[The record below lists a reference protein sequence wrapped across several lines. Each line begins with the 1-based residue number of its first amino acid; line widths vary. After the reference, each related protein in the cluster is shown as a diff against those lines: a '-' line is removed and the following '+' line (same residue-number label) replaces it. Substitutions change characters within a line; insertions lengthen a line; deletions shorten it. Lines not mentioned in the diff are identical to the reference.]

1 MRAECLTVL
10 LLALLSNTLASD
22 EQQVKKVNATNWL
35 FKMSPN
41 DHFCQDN
48 CLLWPVKMRC
58 EDAIAWYGYI
68 TRGVQKLTS
77 PDSFLAHSLCL
88 WNIETQNHFWLFSSF
103 LRRPHGWQRYFQ
115 LENWKGT
122 ENLEQLTKTSGE
134 SVASVREKGDYFFR
148 WRKSRYILSLMNK
161 RDTTGKG
168 LINFSLTLC
177 FLFWSNSNH
186 LQDF

>member
-10 LLALLSNTLASD
+10 LLALLPNTLASD
-22 EQQVKKVNATNWL
+22 EQQVKKVNATKWL

-77 PDSFLAHSLCL
+77 PDSFFGTFIMFVEHRNPKSFLIIFFIFTQASWLAKILSTGELKRNGEFGATDQDF
-88 WNIETQNHFWLFSSF
+88 WGVRGKRSGEGWLFF
-103 LRRPHGWQRYFQ
+103 
-115 LENWKGT
+115 
-122 ENLEQLTKTSGE
+122 
-134 SVASVREKGDYFFR
+134 
-148 WRKSRYILSLMNK
+148 
-161 RDTTGKG
+161 
-168 LINFSLTLC
+168 
-177 FLFWSNSNH
+177 
-186 LQDF
+186 